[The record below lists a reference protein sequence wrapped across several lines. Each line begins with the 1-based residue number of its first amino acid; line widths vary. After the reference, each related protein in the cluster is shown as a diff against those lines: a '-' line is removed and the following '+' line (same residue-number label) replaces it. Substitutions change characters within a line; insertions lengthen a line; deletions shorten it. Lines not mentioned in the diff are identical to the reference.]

1 MMPLIMLAASRSSD
15 RRFID
20 GPHGRFE
27 RETPD
32 GLSLEEDDEHGTVA
46 PVGIGS
52 LCWLF
57 LG

>member
-1 MMPLIMLAASRSSD
+1 MLAASRSSD